1 MKTKLKGGSYVEQGM
16 SGVSGSR
23 GRSKYGQQGMSG
35 YGQTASQ
42 LGSTT
47 RPGGN
52 VNKTGTITQTINTTN
67 TGKVSNSN
75 ANNNANNANN
85 TDDNMLESNI
95 SAYKIIIIV
104 VLLIL
109 ILCIIG
115 YFVSFSYKEGKALY
129 ELDISKSY
137 MFIDSKLNTLENR
150 EKTLGDFYIACSY
163 RPYLVKHQIL
173 GYNSLKILKNILM
186 GGVRCVY
193 LDVFNST
200 LNENAYPVVTTGL
213 KEGEWKLGLNSL
225 NFEDVCQT
233 IAVTVFSSGYVN
245 NYRDPFVLCL
255 NLNTNGNVK
264 CLNKIKKILYSSFK
278 SNLLNNNYTFS
289 SINMAKVPIK
299 ELLEKVII
307 FTSGGYENSQLE
319 ELVNYSWDK
328 QELNQISYG
337 ALDPLVPDSDA
348 IKYNSDSLK
357 SFNKNNITMVV
368 PKEFSLKTS
377 NYNPQYAWDSG
388 CQLVFIN
395 YNNSDANYDSYITKF
410 RNDSFL
416 PKPAQLLS

>member
-1 MKTKLKGGSYVEQGM
+1 M
-16 SGVSGSR
+16 
-23 GRSKYGQQGMSG
+23 
-35 YGQTASQ
+35 
-42 LGSTT
+42 
-47 RPGGN
+47 
-52 VNKTGTITQTINTTN
+52 
-67 TGKVSNSN
+67 
-75 ANNNANNANN
+75 
-85 TDDNMLESNI
+85 
-95 SAYKIIIIV
+95 
-104 VLLIL
+104 
-109 ILCIIG
+109 
-115 YFVSFSYKEGKALY
+115 
-129 ELDISKSY
+129 
-137 MFIDSKLNTLENR
+137 
-150 EKTLGDFYIACSY
+150 
-163 RPYLVKHQIL
+163 
-173 GYNSLKILKNILM
+173 
-186 GGVRCVY
+186 
-193 LDVFNST
+193 
-200 LNENAYPVVTTGL
+200 
-213 KEGEWKLGLNSL
+213 
-225 NFEDVCQT
+225 
-233 IAVTVFSSGYVN
+233 
-245 NYRDPFVLCL
+245 
-255 NLNTNGNVK
+255 
-264 CLNKIKKILYSSFK
+264 NKIKKILYSSFK